1 MDIEGKHEN
10 KVNML
15 DMISFTRFIPFG
27 SKTLKKGM

>member
-15 DMISFTRFIPFG
+15 DMIIFTRFIPFD